1 MLNNILIK
9 TRLTAVISLLL
20 VACVALG
27 AGGLFALQSVNGS
40 LKTVYEDRL
49 IALGQLDRVVRLA
62 NRHQLMLAK
71 ALTDQDRNIAG
82 QMDAIETD
90 IDEGGKVWEAYSNTE
105 MTADERML
113 ADEFA
118 QHRAVFIRDGVR
130 PAITA
135 LRNGDRGTATVL
147 VHGAVD
153 HLYRQA
159 RPALGKLIDLQQ
171 DVGKRE
177 YESSQ
182 EHFQQFRLLVAG
194 AMLLAAV
201 VGTLAGWWLVRSIS
215 APLDNAIRAAR
226 GIAAG
231 ELAQDFHIDSTNEMG
246 RMLSALKD
254 MSESLARTV
263 GAVRLSSDTIAVASR
278 EIAAGNLDL
287 SARTEQQAA
296 NLEETAS
303 SMEELTSTV
312 QQNADNARHAR
323 QLVVKAADQA
333 ADGERVVGQ
342 VVATMDQI
350 KDSAGRMNEIIGV
363 IDGIAFQTNILSLNA
378 AVEAARAGAHGAG
391 FAVVANEVRNL
402 AQRSAA
408 AAKQIRDL
416 INDSVERIGQGGA
429 LVNHAGATIGGLL
442 LAVREVSDLMA
453 EIAAASEEQSA
464 GIQQV
469 NEAVV
474 QMDTVTQQNAAL
486 VEESAAAAASLEEQ
500 AAGLAQTVSV
510 FRTTRAA
517 APARPAESTIATRL
531 ALSQ

>member
-1 MLNNILIK
+1 MLNNLLIK
-9 TRLTAVISLLL
+9 TRLGAVIGFLLF
-20 VACVALG
+20 ACMAVGGGALY
-27 AGGLFALQSVNGS
+27 ALQSVNAS

-49 IALGQLDRVVRLA
+49 VALGQLDRVVRLA

-71 ALTDQDRNIAG
+71 ALTADEARVGAE
-82 QMDAIETD
+82 MDAIEKD
-90 IDEGGKVWEAYSNTE
+90 IAEAAAVWKIYSATSL
-105 MTADERML
+105 TAEERL
-113 ADEFA
+113 LVDEFA
-118 QHRAVFIRDGVR
+118 EQQARFIDNGVR
-130 PAITA
+130 PAIAA
-135 LRNGDRGTATVL
+135 LRNGDRAGATVL

-153 HLYRQA
+153 GLYRAA
-159 RPALGKLIDLQQ
+159 RPSINGLIELQQ
-171 DVGKRE
+171 NVGKQE
-177 YESSQ
+177 YVVSQ
-182 EHFQQFRLLVAG
+182 EHYAQFRLLVGG
-194 AMLLAAV
+194 AMLLAAL
-201 VGTLAGWWLVRSIS
+201 VGALAGWWLVRSIS
-215 APLDNAIRAAR
+215 VPLDAAVRAAR

-231 ELAQDFHIDSTNEMG
+231 ELAQEFHIDSTNEMG
-246 RMLSALKD
+246 RMLRALQD
-254 MSESLARTV
+254 MSASLSRTV

-312 QQNADNARHAR
+312 QQNADHARHAR
-323 QLVVKAADQA
+323 QLVSKAADQA

-342 VVATMDQI
+342 VVATMGQI
-350 KDSAGRMNEIIGV
+350 KDSAGRMSEIIGV

-391 FAVVANEVRNL
+391 FAVVAGEVRNL

-416 INDSVERIGQGGA
+416 IDDSVARVGQGSALANEAGGA
-429 LVNHAGATIGGLL
+429 IGGLL
-442 LAVREVSDLMA
+442 VAVREVSDLMA

-500 AAGLAQTVSV
+500 AAGLAQAVSV
-510 FRTTRAA
+510 FKTAP
-517 APARPAESTIATRL
+517 APARPAAGARL
-531 ALSQ
+531 AAPQLALAQ